1 MSKLVKDMMI
11 RDLHGRYGELESAV
25 WVEMVGADG
34 NTTNAFRGDL
44 HKHDMKIEIV
54 KTALFRRAVAEGKLA
69 PLGNELTGPSAIV
82 YGGESA
88 IDISKVLDPWIDKID
103 GLKVRGAVL
112 EGEYLNEQQC
122 ETLSKMPTKRDLQG
136 KVLSIALAPGANLMG
151 AVAGPGRMVLGC
163 VKAMIGK
170 LEDGEEITKVA

>member
-11 RDLHGRYGELESAV
+11 SDLNGRYGELDSAV
-25 WVEMVGADG
+25 WVELVGADG
-34 NTTNAFRGDL
+34 NTTNEFRGEL
-44 HKHDMKIEIV
+44 HKHEMQIEVV
-54 KTALFRRAVAEGKLA
+54 KTALFRRAVTDCKLE
-69 PLGNELTGPSAIV
+69 PLGNVITGPSAIV
-82 YGGESA
+82 SGGESA
-88 IDISKVLDPWIDKID
+88 IDISKVLDDWLEKIE

-112 EGEYLNEQQC
+112 EGEFLDEKQC
-122 ETLSKMPTKRDLQG
+122 ETLSKMPTKRDLQA
-136 KVLSIALAPGANLMG
+136 KVVGVVNSPGANLMG